1 MSKNAAAPGPYSRTR
16 RRFPRY
22 ALDVRLTAQV
32 FRAGTS
38 VSFWGR
44 SNELGQDGIGGTLT
58 GELDVGEVVSLEFAL
73 PVRVQPLRLRA
84 VVRYRHGLRHGFE
97 FLTVNTEQRED
108 IQRACEMLSCIV

>member
-1 MSKNAAAPGPYSRTR
+1 MSKSAAAPGPYSRTR

-22 ALDVRLTAQV
+22 TLDVRLTAQV
-32 FRAGTS
+32 FRAGAS
-38 VSFWGR
+38 VSLWGR

-73 PVRVQPLRLRA
+73 PARVEPLKLRA

-97 FLTVNTEQRED
+97 FLAVNAAQRED
-108 IQRACEMLSCIV
+108 LRRACEMLSCVV